1 MRSITEGVYTVQ
13 QAARGQQLYKA
24 QCAECHGNVMEG
36 TTGPPLAGDSFLSGW
51 SAQTL
56 SHLVDKIQKTIRST
70 YLEACPDSNPLS
82 WRRMFSRRAG
92 SRQLWAF
99 DDTTSKIV
107 RFDTKGHLLYAWGA
121 LGEYPAG
128 LFNIHGAN
136 VDQEGNLYVAE
147 VANGRVQ
154 KFRPR
159 PGANPRVPRR
169 QAGVLGLEVAV
180 DSPAGFAF
188 GWFVPNELVSTT
200 PSRFW
205 PPGTWTAYRE
215 HVPHL
220 MVGPGTRKA
229 VLYSL
234 GPMPSVFILR

>member
-36 TTGPPLAGDSFLSGW
+36 TTGPPPAATSA

-107 RFDTKGHLLYAWGA
+107 RFDTEGHLA
-121 LGEYPAG
+121 LR
-128 LFNIHGAN
+128 
-136 VDQEGNLYVAE
+136 V
-147 VANGRVQ
+147 GR
-154 KFRPR
+154 FGRL
-159 PGANPRVPRR
+159 PRR
-169 QAGVLGLEVAV
+169 
-180 DSPAGFAF
+180 
-188 GWFVPNELVSTT
+188 LVQH
-200 PSRFW
+200 PR
-205 PPGTWTAYRE
+205 RE
-215 HVPHL
+215 RRS
-220 MVGPGTRKA
+220 GRQ
-229 VLYSL
+229 
-234 GPMPSVFILR
+234 SVRG